1 MYMRQVHGQRG
12 FTLAEMLV
20 AIVVLILFMGVAFA
34 ALLPVISFLSPAQAK
49 VNTQQNA
56 VPLLYKLQREVR
68 QGDPRAMYMYQS
80 GSASSF
86 PASLTDVT
94 TFAVATAKTGNNG
107 DPCFPGGDYKTAVG
121 SGQPLWEGFEVFM
134 LQNAALKCVYEKLA
148 APETAPT
155 YPSSSEAGT
164 AIAAGQLVVNPAVF
178 GNAVL
183 DIKVKQDATA
193 FVADFQ
199 VKAVSTVNGRSNATT
214 YTADILS
221 RD

>member
-1 MYMRQVHGQRG
+1 MRRHGARVQRG

-49 VNTQQNA
+49 INTQQNA

-68 QGDPRAMYMYQS
+68 QSDTRAIYYYVS
-80 GSASSF
+80 PSANPL

-94 TFAVATAKTGNNG
+94 TFAVATAKTGASG
-107 DPCFPGGDYKTAVG
+107 DSCFPGGDYTTAPG
-121 SGQPLWEGFEVFM
+121 SGQPLWQGFEVFM

-148 APETAPT
+148 KPETDPNW
-155 YPSSSEAGT
+155 PSSAEAAT
-164 AIAAGQLVVNPAVF
+164 AITAGLAVTNPAVF

-183 DIKVKQDATA
+183 DIKLKQDTTA
-193 FVADFQ
+193 LVTDFQ

-214 YTADILS
+214 YTADILT